1 MPRGRKA
8 AVCEPFVPCGKI
20 SNAKHYSIITDHLG
34 TPIEAYNQE
43 GELIWEREQDLYG
56 NSRQGFAKENF
67 RCPFKY
73 QGQYYDSEVEL
84 CYNRFRYYHAETGRY
99 ISEDPI
105 KLLGGFNV
113 FAYVSDTNIKLDEL
127 GLLGEEFD
135 VGLHKDLQKQKK
147 DPDLRSHHVGQ
158 KAIMPNLVAN
168 YDEDN
173 APAILVHKEGH
184 NNRKL
189 ELTEKGEKGTVSTKQ
204 VDPMTN
210 KPFVSVRDL
219 VARDIKELR
228 RVYSNVSNEKL
239 KELIELNKS
248 MYPEMK
254 VKSQRRKMY
263 GI

>member
-1 MPRGRKA
+1 M
-8 AVCEPFVPCGKI
+8 
-20 SNAKHYSIITDHLG
+20 
-34 TPIEAYNQE
+34 
-43 GELIWEREQDLYG
+43 
-56 NSRQGFAKENF
+56 
-67 RCPFKY
+67 
-73 QGQYYDSEVEL
+73 
-84 CYNRFRYYHAETGRY
+84 GRY

-147 DPDLRSHHVGQ
+147 DPDLRSYHVGQ

>member
-1 MPRGRKA
+1 M
-8 AVCEPFVPCGKI
+8 
-20 SNAKHYSIITDHLG
+20 
-34 TPIEAYNQE
+34 
-43 GELIWEREQDLYG
+43 
-56 NSRQGFAKENF
+56 
-67 RCPFKY
+67 
-73 QGQYYDSEVEL
+73 
-84 CYNRFRYYHAETGRY
+84 
-99 ISEDPI
+99 
-105 KLLGGFNV
+105 
-113 FAYVSDTNIKLDEL
+113 FAYVSDSNAWVDLL
-127 GLLGEEFD
+127 GLAEEFD

-147 DPDLRSHHVGQ
+147 DPDLRSYHVGQ

-219 VARDIKELR
+219 VVRDIKELR

-239 KELIELNKS
+239 KELIELKKIYVS
-248 MYPEMK
+248 RDEGK
-254 VKSQRRKMY
+254 VSEKKNVWNL
-263 GI
+263 IFLL